1 MGLIAR
7 GLELAGIATTL
18 TTWSSAF
25 TRKILPPRA
34 TYTRLKP
41 GATLGQPGNTAQQ
54 KRVLNATLALLSED
68 APFDPVMLEER
79 A

>member
-1 MGLIAR
+1 VGLIAR

-25 TRKILPPRA
+25 TRKVLPPRA
-34 TYTRLKP
+34 TYTRLKS
-41 GATLGQPGNTAQQ
+41 GATLGQPGDTAQQ

-68 APFDPVMLEER
+68 APFDPVMLDER

>member
-25 TRKILPPRA
+25 TRKVLPPRA
-34 TYTRLKP
+34 TYTRLKS
-41 GATLGQPGNTAQQ
+41 GATLGQPGDTAQH

-68 APFDPVMLEER
+68 APFDPVMLDER

>member
-41 GATLGQPGNTAQQ
+41 GATMGQPGDQDQQ
-54 KRVLNATLALLSED
+54 MRVLKATLALLADD
-68 APFDPVMLEER
+68 APLDPVMLDER